1 MYMGDCMKNG
11 NSTEKNNI
19 LEWYG
24 SKREKML
31 GIFIVFAAFVS
42 VVFLLGIFVDVDA
55 GFITGKPGMPE
66 FDEFYKTKVAD
77 LVHQA
82 NVIDTVIAVMIFCM
96 LRYIKSDVFNKR
108 IRGVWLYNIVLI
120 GQMLFMGKHLVVD
133 LIFFGRFPFLGIL
146 YAALI
151 IVDIFVIVLNIIHYK
166 KNKSL
171 FFENVRDGGGL
182 FIIIAMVLS
191 VAVLVIGLKELKADV
206 RKSEDDYA
214 AYVYRDTYEVLR
226 VSGEASINER
236 SQAYIALQFVSLFN
250 ERGRVYTS
258 EEMDE
263 AIYNL
268 VYYGGNSY
276 YCGDSWYPIVEFNKD
291 LDAIEEKYDFSQYS
305 YKDSVEPDYFVF
317 NILVHR
323 RLECLGQRGA
333 DFYQVFNSEEVDDAC
348 KYVHDILLEGKPIEE
363 IGEDGEEIVITIPS
377 KVSAGEVGHYDIDT
391 NYENAYATI
400 VYWSKVDSV
409 GSMETTETYSSED
422 EDEFIFEEG
431 CTYMAKINVYPE
443 LTYCFND
450 NMEIVFEGLES
461 DEISFEYDE
470 SWAAGPFY
478 SGFMWVTVED

>member
-1 MYMGDCMKNG
+1 MKNENG
-11 NSTEKNNI
+11 IEKKNI

-31 GIFIVFAAFVS
+31 GILIVFAAFVS

-66 FDEFYKTKVAD
+66 FDEFYKSNVAD

-96 LRYIKSDVFNKR
+96 LRYIRGDVFNKR

-120 GQMLFMGKHLVVD
+120 GQMLFMVKHLVVD

-146 YAALI
+146 YVALI
-151 IVDIFVIVLNIIHYK
+151 IADAFVIVLNIIDYR
-166 KNKSL
+166 KNKSS
-171 FFENVRDGGGL
+171 FVESVRDGGGL
-182 FIIIAMVLS
+182 FIIITMILS
-191 VAVLVIGLKELKADV
+191 VSVLVVGLEELNADV

-214 AYVYRDTYEVLR
+214 AYVYRDVYWVLK
-226 VSGEASINER
+226 VNGEDSINEYP
-236 SQAYIALQFVSLFN
+236 QAYITLQYVNLFN
-250 ERGRVYTS
+250 DRGRIYTP

-291 LDAIEEKYDFSQYS
+291 LDTIEEKYDFSQYS

-317 NILVHR
+317 GILVRR
-323 RLECLGQRGA
+323 RLESLSQRGTG
-333 DFYQVFNSEEVDDAC
+333 FCEEFNKEEVDAAC
-348 KYVHDILLEGKPIEE
+348 KYVYDILLTGKPIEE
-363 IGEDGEEIVITIPS
+363 IGENGEEITITIPN
-377 KVSAGEVGHYDIDT
+377 KISAGEEGHYDIAT

-400 VYWSKVDSV
+400 VYWSKVDSA
-409 GSMETTETYSSED
+409 GSKEALEGYSSQD
-422 EDEFIFEEG
+422 EEEFIFEEG

-450 NMEIVFEGLES
+450 NMKVVVEGLEC
-461 DEISFEYDE
+461 DEISFEYDDN
-470 SWAAGPFY
+470 WAAGPFY
-478 SGFMWVTVED
+478 SGFVWVTVED

>member
-1 MYMGDCMKNG
+1 MGDYMKNG

-24 SKREKML
+24 SKREKIL
-31 GIFIVFAAFVS
+31 GIFIVFAAFIS

-66 FDEFYKTKVAD
+66 FDEFYKSKVAD
-77 LVHQA
+77 LMHQA

-96 LRYIKSDVFNKR
+96 FRYIKGDVFNKR
-108 IRGVWLYNIVLI
+108 IRGVWLYSIVLI

-133 LIFFGRFPFLGIL
+133 LVLFGRFPFMGIL
-146 YAALI
+146 YVALI
-151 IVDIFVIVLNIIHYK
+151 IADAFVIVLNIIDYR

-171 FFENVRDGGGL
+171 FVENVKDGGGL

-191 VAVLVIGLKELKADV
+191 ISVIVVGLKELKSDV

-226 VSGEASINER
+226 VAGDSSINER
-236 SQAYIALQFVSLFN
+236 SQAYITLKFVSLFN
-250 ERGRVYTS
+250 DRGRIYTP

-317 NILVHR
+317 NILVTR
-323 RLECLGQRGA
+323 RLECLGQRGG
-333 DFYQVFNSEEVDDAC
+333 DFYEEFDKEEVDAAC
-348 KYVHDILLEGKPIEE
+348 KYVYDFLLTGKPIEE
-363 IGEDGEEIVITIPS
+363 IGENGEEIAITIPN
-377 KVSAGEVGHYDIDT
+377 KISAGEEGHYDIST

-400 VYWSKVDSV
+400 VYWSKVDYA
-409 GSMETTETYSSED
+409 GSKEAIEGYSSYD
-422 EDEFIFEEG
+422 EEEFIFEKG

-443 LTYCFND
+443 LSYCFND
-450 NMEIVFEGLES
+450 NMKVVVEGLEC
-461 DEISFEYDE
+461 DEISFEYDDN
-470 SWAAGPFY
+470 WAAGPFY
-478 SGFMWVTVED
+478 SGFVWVTVED